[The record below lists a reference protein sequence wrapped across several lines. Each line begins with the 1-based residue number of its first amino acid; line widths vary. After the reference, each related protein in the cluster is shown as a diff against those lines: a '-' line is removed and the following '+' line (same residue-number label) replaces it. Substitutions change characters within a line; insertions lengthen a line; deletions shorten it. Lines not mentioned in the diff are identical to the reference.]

1 MYKKKGPKKI
11 KKVSTLKNKKAVTR
25 GAKVLKKL
33 VENGGKSVSKAMLD
47 SGYSPAYAKNPQKLT
62 RSRKWK
68 EIMDDKLSEEEVA
81 GVHAELLKATKL
93 EQGIFPLDID
103 DDLIRLLISEVGC
116 LVMKIVEV
124 KGNKYV
130 WYRAPDSVAK
140 KAAVD
145 MVYKLR
151 GKYAAEKFE
160 EVNPLKK
167 LSNAE
172 LAERRRMLINFL
184 TKKKK

>member
-1 MYKKKGPKKI
+1 MKKKI
-11 KKVSTLKNKKAVTR
+11 KRKITSKATLKDKKVITR
-25 GAKVLKKL
+25 VAKVLKKL
-33 VENGGKSVSKAMLD
+33 AVNSGSQKQAMLD
-47 SGYSPAYAKNPQKLT
+47 AGYSLNYAKSPDKIKKT
-62 RSRKWK
+62 RKWK
-68 EIMDDKLSEEEVA
+68 EIMDDYLGEDEVA
-81 GVHAELLKATKL
+81 AVHKELLKASKL
-93 EQGIFPLDID
+93 EQGMFPLDVD
-103 DDLIRLLISEVGC
+103 DDLIRLLITEVGC
-116 LVMKIVEV
+116 LVMKILII

-130 WYRAPDSVAK
+130 WYRAPDGVAR